1 MKRCSISLIIRE
13 TEIRTTMRYHIIQ
26 ARTTIIK
33 NLQNI
38 NPGKGVKRELSY
50 TISGNINV
58 HNHDEEEYGDSLK
71 KLFTE
76 LPCCCCCCCC

>member
-1 MKRCSISLIIRE
+1 
-13 TEIRTTMRYHIIQ
+13 MRYHIIQ

-38 NPGKGVKRELSY
+38 NPGKGAKRELSY

-58 HNHDEEEYGDSLK
+58 HNHDEEDYGDSLK
-71 KLFTE
+71 KTVYRTTMLLLLLLSRFSRVRLCAT
-76 LPCCCCCCCC
+76 P